1 MVNLPEILFNINGIE
16 MRVVPWNAKKN
27 HRGKQGERGRGRSS
41 AVGPARLVS
50 DGGKALRK

>member
-41 AVGPARLVS
+41 AVGPARLAS
-50 DGGKALRK
+50 DGGKSS